1 LVKEQKYI
9 CAYCCCE
16 IDEESAHNEHIE
28 PRHPRVGVSKRSLDY
43 NNIVASCYGFAG
55 DETCGAKKENE
66 YDETR
71 FVSPLDSECEA
82 NFSYNPNGHM
92 EGDEYTIELLNLNS
106 YKLKQAR
113 EAVYRTIMYMDKKD
127 IELIYCDYENES
139 LQPFINVIRWYLKNA

>member
-1 LVKEQKYI
+1 M
-9 CAYCCCE
+9 
-16 IDEESAHNEHIE
+16 
-28 PRHPRVGVSKRSLDY
+28 DY